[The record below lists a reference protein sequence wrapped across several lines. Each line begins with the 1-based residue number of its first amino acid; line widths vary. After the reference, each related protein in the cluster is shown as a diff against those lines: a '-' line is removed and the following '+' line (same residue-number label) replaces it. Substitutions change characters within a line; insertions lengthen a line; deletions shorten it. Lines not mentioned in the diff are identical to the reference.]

1 MVPSSPIDMA
11 LPIFLLSHRK
21 QERPA
26 HLDIET
32 TGPQDWEHAQVWPR
46 AKQLIK
52 AKGTES

>member
-1 MVPSSPIDMA
+1 MVPLSPIDMT

-32 TGPQDWEHAQVWPR
+32 TGPQDWEHAQAWPR